1 MGVRRTSRVLPGVG
15 LCQEVTLGDGHRIGI
30 VTRRTGV
37 RDLLV
42 FADGAAGADGADTHD
57 VQAAVT
63 LTDDEADTVA
73 ELLGAPQVVS
83 RLTSLQSEA
92 AALLVEQLPIPHNSP
107 YTGRPLRD
115 TRARGRT
122 GASIVAVMRGGATQP
137 SPGPDFVFE
146 SGDLVAAVG
155 TREGLDQ
162 LGHILDGTG

>member
-1 MGVRRTSRVLPGVG
+1 MGVRRTSRVLPGIG
-15 LCQEVTLGDGHRIGI
+15 LCQELALLDGHRIGI
-30 VTRRTGV
+30 VTRRTGL
-37 RDLLV
+37 RDLVVLDD
-42 FADGAAGADGADTHD
+42 DGGDG

-83 RLTSLQSEA
+83 RLSSLQSEA

-107 YTGRPLRD
+107 YRGRPLRD

-146 SGDLVAAVG
+146 SGDLVVAVG

-162 LGHILDGTG
+162 IGRILDGTG

>member
-1 MGVRRTSRVLPGVG
+1 MLPGIGV
-15 LCQEVTLGDGHRIGI
+15 CQELTLADGHRIGI
-30 VTRRTGV
+30 VTRRTGL

-42 FADGAAGADGADTHD
+42 FADGADGDGHG
-57 VQAAVT
+57 VQANVT

-92 AALLVEQLPIPHNSP
+92 AALLIEQLPIPHNSP
-107 YTGRPLRD
+107 YRGRPLRD

-146 SGDLVAAVG
+146 SGDLVVAVG

-162 LGHILDGTG
+162 IGRILDGTG

>member
-1 MGVRRTSRVLPGVG
+1 VLPGIGV
-15 LCQEVTLGDGHRIGI
+15 CQELELLDGHRIGI
-30 VTRRTGV
+30 VTRRTGL
-37 RDLLV
+37 RDLVV
-42 FADGAAGADGADTHD
+42 FDNDGGDG
-57 VQAAVT
+57 VRAAVT
-63 LTDDEADTVA
+63 LADDEADAVA

-83 RLTSLQSEA
+83 RLSSLRSEA

-107 YTGRPLRD
+107 YRGRALRD

-146 SGDLVAAVG
+146 SGDLVVAVG

-162 LGHILDGTG
+162 IGRILDGTG